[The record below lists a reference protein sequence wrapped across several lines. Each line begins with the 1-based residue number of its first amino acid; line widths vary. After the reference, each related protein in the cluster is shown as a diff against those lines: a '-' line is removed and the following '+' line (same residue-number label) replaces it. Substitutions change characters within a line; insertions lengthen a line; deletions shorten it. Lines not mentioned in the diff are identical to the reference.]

1 MAKIIKRGEEARKA
15 LESGVNQLADTVKI
29 TLGPKGRNVVLDKK
43 FGTPLI
49 TNDGVSIAK
58 EIELD
63 DPFENMG
70 AQLVR
75 EVSTKTN
82 DVAGDGTTTAT
93 LLAQAMIREGLKNL
107 AAGANPIVMKKG
119 MAKAVDAAVAAIHQQ
134 SQKVNGTDDI
144 ARVGTVSSGDA
155 FIGKLIAEAMEK
167 VSADGVITIEE
178 SKTAETYSEVV
189 EGMMFDRGYITPYM
203 VTDTEKM
210 EAVIDDAY
218 ILITDKKISVISD
231 ILPLLEQLVQAGKKL
246 FIIAEDVE
254 GEALSTLIVNRLRGT
269 LNVVCVKAP
278 GFGDRRKEMLQDIA
292 ILTGGQVI
300 SEELGLTLK
309 DATVDMLGRAR
320 QVKVTKENTII
331 VDGMGDKQA
340 IADRVAQIRAQINN
354 TTSEYDREK
363 LQERLA
369 KMAGGVAVIKVG
381 AATETEMKEK
391 KLRIEDALNATKA
404 AVEEGIVAGGGTI
417 FVNVIPAVTALL
429 ADVEGDEKT
438 GVQIVAKAL
447 EAPIRQI
454 AANAGL
460 DGSVIL
466 EKVRTSGKNGYG
478 FDAYKEEYCDM
489 IASGIVD
496 PAKVTRSALE
506 NAASVSGMVLTT
518 ESLVADKPQPAAPA
532 APAPDMGGMGGMR
545 IYAKLAVDAADP
557 GSHRSAAAPSASE
570 CGGPHPSP

>member
-119 MAKAVDAAVAAIHQQ
+119 MAKAVDAAVAAIHEQ

-203 VTDTEKM
+203 VTDTDKM
-210 EAVIDDAY
+210 EALIDDAY

-340 IADRVAQIRAQINN
+340 IADRVAQIRAQISN

-369 KMAGGVAVIKVG
+369 KMAGVVAVIKVG

-417 FVNVIPAVTALL
+417 FVNIIPAVTALL
-429 ADVEGDEKT
+429 ADAEGDEKT

-447 EAPIRQI
+447 EEPIRQI

-466 EKVRTSGKNGYG
+466 EKVRTSGKNGFG

-532 APAPDMGGMGGMR
+532 APAPDMGGMGGM
-545 IYAKLAVDAADP
+545 Y
-557 GSHRSAAAPSASE
+557 
-570 CGGPHPSP
+570 

>member
-119 MAKAVDAAVAAIHQQ
+119 MAKAVDAAVAAIRQQ

-203 VTDTEKM
+203 VTDTDKM
-210 EAVIDDAY
+210 EALIDDAY

-340 IADRVAQIRAQINN
+340 IADRVAQIRAQIGN

-417 FVNVIPAVTALL
+417 FVNIIPAVTALL
-429 ADVEGDEKT
+429 ANVESDEKT

-447 EAPIRQI
+447 EEPIRQI

-532 APAPDMGGMGGMR
+532 APAPDMGGMGGM
-545 IYAKLAVDAADP
+545 Y
-557 GSHRSAAAPSASE
+557 
-570 CGGPHPSP
+570 